1 MGKEEKTQL
10 EKEKAEKKKPQSPDN
25 KLKENKAAA
34 EKLQTSTKKKEP
46 EKPKWTLNPVD
57 TTGVGDEKTNI
68 TSVGPTLT
76 SPNGKTRITAG
87 YTSMTER
94 PDPNM
99 QESQRS
105 GVGVTVQTT
114 PGEVVSGIKKLGNG
128 IKNLFKKKK

>member
-1 MGKEEKTQL
+1 MGKDEKPL
-10 EKEKAEKKKPQSPDN
+10 PEKEKADKKEPQSPEK
-25 KLKENKAAA
+25 KLKENDAAA
-34 EKLQTSTKKKEP
+34 EKLKTATEEKKP
-46 EKPKWTLNPVD
+46 EKPKWTLRPVD
-57 TTGVGDEKTNI
+57 ATGVGDEKTSI

-76 SPNGKTRITAG
+76 SPNGVTRITAG